1 METSTFCYC
10 YHTTLETTR
19 KELYFPNLEG
29 IYLSVIDFKIF
40 IEPFMCCEVSL
51 RHRLV
56 RPVRDV
62 ADRRTLSSWI
72 QAMAMEGNP
81 ESTTML
87 LIFPTSSRCHQY
99 FGKFHFFISSPF
111 FSLSFDYYVL
121 GCCFHVFFPLVLSTR
136 HLCLVHHMFDILRI
150 RKNLTNCFFF
160 WVCQCSC
167 GCLVH
172 LVLVYVHR
180 IFVTLFFSLPL
191 FFGRSQSLR
200 FITEYSKR
208 KKNN

>member
-1 METSTFCYC
+1 MIEKIFNLNGNIKRKIPKRVCKVLREAMETSTFCYC

-160 WVCQCSC
+160 WVC
-167 GCLVH
+167 
-172 LVLVYVHR
+172 
-180 IFVTLFFSLPL
+180 
-191 FFGRSQSLR
+191 
-200 FITEYSKR
+200 
-208 KKNN
+208 